1 MRWRLPKLPSKAV
14 NPLTAVAIAVLVV
27 VQVLADRTSW
37 ALLVT
42 LGVALGG
49 AVSASLAPYLRK
61 VLQGKI
67 PPSFR
72 ARYALTAA
80 VAQGAGVAFV
90 RWCVSAGFIA
100 PVDPLVTLALAFLVG
115 YALTAMMN
123 SALAWLR
130 EPDFSAL
137 MRVAFYWLERWAE
150 RTRAP
155 KGHGD
160 LADLIAELA
169 KLLET
174 AKVEEK
180 AGPEVETR
188 AGAEGQGQEQAL

>member
-1 MRWRLPKLPSKAV
+1 MRWRLPRLPSKAV

-137 MRVAFYWLERWAE
+137 LRVSVYWLGRWAE
-150 RTRAP
+150 AAGERGTP
-155 KGHGD
+155 
-160 LADLIAELA
+160 ADLLSELV
-169 KLLET
+169 KLPGT
-174 AKVEEK
+174 EEL
-180 AGPEVETR
+180 TR
-188 AGAEGQGQEQAL
+188 LATEPRTGTERQGREQAA

>member
-1 MRWRLPKLPSKAV
+1 MRWRLPRLPSKAV
-14 NPLTAVAIAVLVV
+14 NPLTAIVIAVLVV

-137 MRVAFYWLERWAE
+137 LRVAIYWVGRWAE
-150 RTRAP
+150 
-155 KGHGD
+155 KGAEVSKGRV
-160 LADLIAELA
+160 LAELLSELV
-169 KLLET
+169 KLPGT
-174 AKVEEK
+174 EEL
-180 AGPEVETR
+180 TR
-188 AGAEGQGQEQAL
+188 LATEPRTGTERQGREQAA